1 MQTGAKVI
9 CVDDK
14 VDSYT
19 RSLYDHWIK
28 KDQIY
33 TVRDVFLGN
42 KLNQPYGDFQEVA
55 VTLMGVKNKVIQP
68 PGFSEIKAR
77 ELGFNAERFREVEPP
92 KTKEEKLEENLIEEQ
107 ELVEV

>member
-1 MQTGAKVI
+1 
-9 CVDDK
+9 
-14 VDSYT
+14 
-19 RSLYDHWIK
+19 
-28 KDQIY
+28 
-33 TVRDVFLGN
+33 
-42 KLNQPYGDFQEVA
+42 
-55 VTLMGVKNKVIQP
+55 MGVKNKVIQP